1 MNNNEKYS
9 PSYVGKQ
16 GSRHNHQFGST
27 TTKYT
32 SQPTRLR
39 LYRQSY
45 RTNKAT
51 LSLSCLSVCLSACL
65 SVCLSVCLCYLWSK
79 DIDSLK
85 NFMSKSIASSTTNEY
100 KLHNMRSFK
109 TQDCTVK
116 FYTTTK
122 KVVIQGSGSLS
133 LTKALS
139 EFLEDETDKSEVEDE
154 ATEDN
159 GHNEASQANSING
172 KVDEFVASVA
182 QIIVSDEE
190 SNTCD
195 CSKVKSDLLNVINDM
210 NKVKQDILNITTQN
224 MQSEHEGDLN
234 NLNKLVHNEI
244 IRLITVRVLLIH
256 KSALNCL
263 I

>member
-1 MNNNEKYS
+1 
-9 PSYVGKQ
+9 
-16 GSRHNHQFGST
+16 
-27 TTKYT
+27 
-32 SQPTRLR
+32 
-39 LYRQSY
+39 
-45 RTNKAT
+45 
-51 LSLSCLSVCLSACL
+51 
-65 SVCLSVCLCYLWSK
+65 
-79 DIDSLK
+79 
-85 NFMSKSIASSTTNEY
+85 MSKSIASSTTNEY

-224 MQSEHEGDLN
+224 MQHFAD
-234 NLNKLVHNEI
+234 
-244 IRLITVRVLLIH
+244 
-256 KSALNCL
+256 
-263 I
+263 